1 MKLVNVLARKRA
13 LALAVCFV
21 CVMAQNSRA
30 QGGEPQ
36 RDQLLNGLR
45 ILLWNRPGDQNVVLK
60 LRIHSGAAFDTSGK
74 AGTMALLGDILFP
87 DQSIHEYFTGE
98 MGGRLDVETDYD
110 AIEITLEGRASEYDR
125 IVDTLRAGLVTT
137 PLTPENLLKLR
148 EARLKKLNET
158 KASTSE
164 IANQAIADRVLGN
177 FPYAH
182 PIGGTAASLAKI
194 ERADLMLARDR
205 FLTPNNATLTIVGG
219 VDSRRA
225 MRALRQLLGG
235 WRKSEQVI
243 PATFRQPDPPDKRT
257 LILNATA
264 GSPAEIRIATR
275 GVSRSDRDF
284 FAMSLLAFIA
294 RERWRK
300 LVQPVGKSLF
310 VKAEPHALPEIFVM
324 GAAVDSTAALKTL
337 ESGLAVMKSLASTPA
352 TADEMVAAK
361 NYASSTWT
369 ADTRAWL
376 DIDTF
381 GLPPI
386 SEQLLSINA
395 LSAADLQRVGARL
408 FNDKS
413 ISSVIVGNVE
423 QLKQAAAARNIR
435 SRFDSYRG
443 TAALPSTATQPT
455 RSADE

>member
-13 LALAVCFV
+13 LALTVCLV
-21 CVMAQNSRA
+21 CVMAQNNHA
-30 QGGEPQ
+30 QTGEPQ

-45 ILLWNRPGDQNVVLK
+45 ILLWSRPGDQNVTLK

-87 DQSIHEYFTGE
+87 DPSIHEYFTGE

-110 AIEITLEGRASEYDR
+110 AIEITLAGRASEYDR
-125 IVDTLRAGLVTT
+125 IVDILRAGLVTT
-137 PLTPENLLKLR
+137 PLTPENLQKLR
-148 EARLKKLNET
+148 QARLQKLSET
-158 KASTSE
+158 SVSVSE
-164 IANQAIADRVLGN
+164 IANHAIADRVLGN

-182 PIGGTAASLAKI
+182 PIGGTAESLAKI

-219 VDSRRA
+219 VDSRTA

-235 WRKSEQVI
+235 WRKSEQVV

-264 GSPAEIRIATR
+264 GSPAEVRIATR
-275 GVSRSDRDF
+275 GVSRSDRDY
-284 FAMSLLAFIA
+284 FAMSLLAVIA
-294 RERWRK
+294 RERWSK
-300 LVQPVGKSLF
+300 LVQPPPKSLF
-310 VKAEPHALPEIFVM
+310 VKAEPHALPDIFVM
-324 GAAVDSTAALKTL
+324 GAAVDSTAALKAL
-337 ESGLAVMKSLASTPA
+337 ESGMSVMKSLASTPA
-352 TADEMVAAK
+352 TPAEIVAAK
-361 NYASSTWT
+361 NYASSAWT

-386 SEQLLSINA
+386 TEQLLSINA
-395 LSAADLQRVGARL
+395 LSAADLQRVAIRL
-408 FNDKS
+408 FNDNS

-423 QLKQAAAARNIR
+423 QLKQAAGARSVR
-435 SRFDSYRG
+435 SRIDSYPG
-443 TAALPSTATQPT
+443 GMALPGSAILTNRA
-455 RSADE
+455 RS

>member
-1 MKLVNVLARKRA
+1 
-13 LALAVCFV
+13 
-21 CVMAQNSRA
+21 MAQNNKKAESPSA
-30 QGGEPQ
+30 ICLNSCASLFEPS
-36 RDQLLNGLR
+36 
-45 ILLWNRPGDQNVVLK
+45 GDQNVVLK
-60 LRIHSGAAFDTSGK
+60 LRIHSGAAFDTIGK

-87 DQSIHEYFTGE
+87 DPGIHEYFTGE
-98 MGGRLDVETDYD
+98 MGGRLDVATDYD

-125 IVDTLRAGLVTT
+125 IVDTLRSGLVTT
-137 PLTPENLLKLR
+137 PLTPENLAKLR
-148 EARLKKLNET
+148 QGRLKKLNET
-158 KASTSE
+158 KPSASE
-164 IANQAIADRVLGN
+164 IADQAIAERVLGN

-182 PIGGTAASLAKI
+182 PIGGTAESLAKI

-205 FLTPNNATLTIVGG
+205 FLAPNNATLTVVGG

-243 PATFRQPDPPDKRT
+243 PATFRQRILPDNRT

-264 GSPAEIRIATR
+264 GSPAEVRIATR

-294 RERWRK
+294 RERWSK

-310 VKAEPHALPEIFVM
+310 VKAEPHALPDIFVM

-337 ESGLAVMKSLASTPA
+337 ESGMGVMKSLATAPATPA
-352 TADEMVAAK
+352 EMVSAR
-361 NYASSTWT
+361 NYASSAWT
-369 ADTRAWL
+369 ANVSAWL

-395 LSAADLQRVGARL
+395 LSAADLQRVAARL
-408 FNDKS
+408 FNDNS

-423 QLKQAAAARNIR
+423 QLKQAAAAQDVR
-435 SRFDSYRG
+435 SRYEPHPGSLALPG
-443 TAALPSTATQPT
+443 TASVPT
-455 RSADE
+455 TSAGK

>member
-13 LALAVCFV
+13 LALAVCLV
-21 CVMAQNSRA
+21 CVMAQNNHA
-30 QGGEPQ
+30 QSGEPQ

-45 ILLWNRPGDQNVVLK
+45 ILLWSRPGDQTVALK

-87 DQSIHEYFTGE
+87 DQSIHDYFTGE

-125 IVDTLRAGLVTT
+125 IVDTLRTGLVTT

-148 EARLKKLNET
+148 QARLKKLSET
-158 KASTSE
+158 KASASE

-182 PIGGTAASLAKI
+182 PIGGTAESLAKI

-235 WRKSEQVI
+235 WRKSEQII

-264 GSPAEIRIATR
+264 GSPAEVRIATR

-284 FAMSLLAFIA
+284 FAMSLLAVIA
-294 RERWRK
+294 RERWSK

-310 VKAEPHALPEIFVM
+310 VKAEPHALPDIFVM

-337 ESGLAVMKSLASTPA
+337 ESGMGVMKSLATTPA
-352 TADEMVAAK
+352 TPAEMVAAK
-361 NYASSTWT
+361 NYASGAWT
-369 ADTRAWL
+369 ADARAWL

-386 SEQLLSINA
+386 SEQSLSLNA
-395 LSAADLQRVGARL
+395 LSAADLQRVAARL
-408 FNDKS
+408 FNDNS

-423 QLKQAAAARNIR
+423 QLKQAAAAGSIR
-435 SRFDSYRG
+435 GRFDSYPG
-443 TAALPSTATQPT
+443 SWALPSAATQPT
-455 RSADE
+455 KSAGK